1 MPVASWNDSH
11 AAAVF
16 VEEGCEH
23 RQGRNLGEGIHESR
37 GEAGNHIEVA
47 VAGLDEGEKARSVH
61 ALTVCE
67 DGVEILLGVDYK
79 IQSLETV
86 VVCRVHEI
94 HHANLVRGDIVDD
107 VGLGEILRVF
117 LQKTYQRVGRELE
130 IWCHGFIDLVFFKI
144 IDRNAKA
151 VYAPAP

>member
-1 MPVASWNDSH
+1 M
-11 AAAVF
+11 
-16 VEEGCEH
+16 
-23 RQGRNLGEGIHESR
+23 ESR
-37 GEAGNHIEVA
+37 Y
-47 VAGLDEGEKARSVH
+47 S
-61 ALTVCE
+61 
-67 DGVEILLGVDYK
+67 
-79 IQSLETV
+79 S
-86 VVCRVHEI
+86 
-94 HHANLVRGDIVDD
+94 DD